1 MKKLL
6 LLLIPLLFI
15 SCDFNKENNE
25 TQQPSTAQ
33 PTTQQPATTQP
44 ATQQP
49 ATDQPATPP
58 AEQPTTPPEETTT
71 PVTDPTTPVTNPE
84 TPPEENNEYDYVV
97 DYIINFNDIIQS
109 ELAKQLEGITNPK
122 EQQKVLQ
129 KFGITKDLSF
139 ELDENVLFGF
149 TKGSY
154 NRTYGY
160 LTLTIRPDKQGSS
173 FYFEGLQKNIPYVVD
188 IKYKINESAIYTL
201 RGHYDDYEFD
211 NRWLQCGGVIDV
223 SSFFGFYKEPTTIK
237 FIPTIEINSPNQTSV
252 EMYIY
257 EITVRHRV
265 DK

>member
-1 MKKLL
+1 MKKLF

-25 TQQPSTAQ
+25 DQQPSVIQ

-44 ATQQP
+44 TTQQP

-71 PVTDPTTPVTNPE
+71 PVTDPE
-84 TPPEENNEYDYVV
+84 IPPEENNEYDYVV

-109 ELAKQLEGITNPK
+109 ELAKQLEGITNQK
-122 EQQKVLQ
+122 EQQKVIQ
-129 KFGITKDLSF
+129 KFSQIKDLSF

-154 NRTYGY
+154 NRTGGY
-160 LTLTIRPDKQGSS
+160 LSLIITLNKQRT
-173 FYFEGLQKNIPYVVD
+173 FYFEGLQTNTYYAID
-188 IKYKINESAIYTL
+188 IKYKINTSAKCSL
-201 RGHYDDYEFD
+201 RGYFDDYEYY
-211 NRWLQCGGVIDV
+211 NESLNYGGILDV
-223 SSFFGFYKEPTTIK
+223 SSFFQLYEEPATIK
-237 FIPTIEINSPNQTSV
+237 FIPTIEDQSTGQSEIF
-252 EMYIY
+252 IY
-257 EITVRHRV
+257 EITVSHRV